1 MAVSDSDS
9 EVSSKAKVR
18 NGKKKVVDS
27 DSESEKQKVSEVDE
41 DDEDDE
47 EYEIEDILEA
57 KRSTISPVRTF
68 PCLTRSSG
76 KEREIVVDIDSNTFL
91 GLAYIPCEVERV
103 RSRAQQLG
111 GRKWCRVCHYTRRYI
126 LTGTEPR
133 FLSFRGARDLI
144 NEFWAKEKEK
154 NKSKG
159 STVKPRKSGARD
171 TSEAVSASKKR
182 KKAKE
187 DLDDEDGAG
196 VSKASKKR
204 SNTSARRAS
213 AAAEDEEDSFG
224 MMEKYMN
231 QENWEKLV
239 DTVDTVERGTDG
251 ELYVYFTLYALP
263 FPCMHVLA
271 CTYPEIV
278 QATWQGTS

>member
-27 DSESEKQKVSEVDE
+27 DSESEKQKVSEMDE

-57 KRSTISPVRTF
+57 KRSTISPVCTF
-68 PCLTRSSG
+68 TCLTRSSG

-91 GLAYIPCEVERV
+91 GLAYIPCEVEGV
-103 RSRAQQLG
+103 WPRAQQLG
-111 GRKWCRVCHYTRRYI
+111 GRKWCRVCPFTRRHI
-126 LTGTEPR
+126 VTGTEPR
-133 FLSFRGARDLI
+133 FLSLRGARDLI

-159 STVKPRKSGARD
+159 TTVKPRKSGARD

-213 AAAEDEEDSFG
+213 TAAEDEDSFG